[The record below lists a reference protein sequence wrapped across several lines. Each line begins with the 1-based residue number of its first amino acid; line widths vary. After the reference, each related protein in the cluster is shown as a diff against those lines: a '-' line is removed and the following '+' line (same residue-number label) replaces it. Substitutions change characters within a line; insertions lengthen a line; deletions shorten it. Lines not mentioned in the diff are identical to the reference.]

1 VRIVWS
7 PQSLRDLYAIHE
19 SIAKDSEHL
28 AGLTV
33 ARIFSAVKRLI
44 QFPHAG
50 RIVPQQMSLKYAKSS
65 LDVFASCTGFEI
77 NCLKWQQSLGRQEN
91 FRKDSD

>member
-7 PQSLRDLYAIHE
+7 PQSLRDLDAIHE

-28 AGLTV
+28 AGLAI

-50 RIVPQQMSLKYAKSS
+50 AYCARADEPEIREVIVGRFRVVYRVRDQLLEVAT
-65 LDVFASCTGFEI
+65 VFRASREFPE
-77 NCLKWQQSLGRQEN
+77 R
-91 FRKDSD
+91 F

>member
-7 PQSLRDLYAIHE
+7 PQSLRDLDAIDE

-33 ARIFSAVKRLI
+33 ARIFSAVERL
-44 QFPHAG
+44 
-50 RIVPQQMSLKYAKSS
+50 SS
-65 LDVFASCTGFEI
+65 SPGLEI

-91 FRKDSD
+91 FRQNSD